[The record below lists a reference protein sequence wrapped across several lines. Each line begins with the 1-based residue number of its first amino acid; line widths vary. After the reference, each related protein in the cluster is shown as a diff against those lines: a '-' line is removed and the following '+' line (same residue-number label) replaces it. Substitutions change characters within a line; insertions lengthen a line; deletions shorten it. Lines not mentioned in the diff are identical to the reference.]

1 MRDAPCSRRECC
13 HAAVDAAVEEGDEAA
28 AVVDDMDQLGEMARW
43 RRRGRYGKRYAEIC
57 LKWRPVRYLNA
68 AFSERTRPP
77 TCRHA
82 CKHAETPP
90 TSLSLSLSLSLFC
103 RVVAASI

>member
-1 MRDAPCSRRECC
+1 MRDAPRSRRECC

-43 RRRGRYGKRYAEIC
+43 RRGQGGYGKRHAEIC

-68 AFSERTRPP
+68 AFSEGTRPP

-90 TSLSLSLSLSLFC
+90 TSLSLSLFC
-103 RVVAASI
+103 R